1 MIMVECLLD
10 LRPQV
15 TLLAGDFTSLTYGL
29 GLGMVGCG
37 ISCHLNLW
45 LYHYMLSTHQP
56 GLGRA
61 LECLWSYLQTVGLSD
76 GPKIASIAKV
86 LASRHQQ
93 LQHLGWPLLAAKL
106 NS

>member
-15 TLLAGDFTSLTYGL
+15 TLLAGDFTSLTYGV

-37 ISCHLNLW
+37 ISCHLYLW
-45 LYHYMLSTHQP
+45 LYHYMLSTHQS

-76 GPKIASIAKV
+76 GSELSNTPRTTW
-86 LASRHQQ
+86 LALTRLFPAQ
-93 LQHLGWPLLAAKL
+93 LGV
-106 NS
+106 